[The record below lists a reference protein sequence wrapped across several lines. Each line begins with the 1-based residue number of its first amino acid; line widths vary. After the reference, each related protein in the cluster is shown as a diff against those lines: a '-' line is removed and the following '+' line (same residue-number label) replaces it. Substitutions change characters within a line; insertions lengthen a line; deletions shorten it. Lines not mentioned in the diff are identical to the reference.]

1 LQYFFCIFGSPVR
14 KKKFKKMFKFKR
26 WWWSP
31 MNRGLGLIMVHCGM
45 VALVDGAL
53 AVGVVVAGV
62 TEEVTGEVV
71 IEVEEVTEEVTEEV
85 EAAVEEAAINKK

>member
-1 LQYFFCIFGSPVR
+1 M
-14 KKKFKKMFKFKR
+14 FKFKFKR

-45 VALVDGAL
+45 VAPVDGA
-53 AVGVVVAGV
+53 VVQAAGDLVAGV
-62 TEEVTGEVV
+62 VTEEEVTEVAVTGE
-71 IEVEEVTEEVTEEV
+71 EAVEEVTEGEEV